1 MSKLSTSAL
10 VFMNIIMVLIVI
22 AESSEA
28 KSAPRRSTIKKA
40 KSLVSK
46 LTPNIKA
53 TNLNDFLSGTGEVF
67 EKVSESVRWF
77 KKLQDQMKRR
87 NVTTITMSEKDRL
100 LDEIKICKPTDINA
114 KCYSKCM
121 IRGGYSY
128 LWCHTTS
135 NLDDWSVCQCQI
147 RPDVLEFLQM
157 TRDNFLATT
166 PKPTLTNPE
175 IALISTLSGLGTI
188 TVVAGLVIAYWY
200 HKQRNIQQARILGHG
215 GRVIENPI
223 YRMPN
228 EPEVL

>member
-10 VFMNIIMVLIVI
+10 VFMSIIMVFTVI

-28 KSAPRRSTIKKA
+28 KSTPRQSTMKKA

-77 KKLQDQMKRR
+77 KKLQDQMRKK
-87 NVTTITMSEKDRL
+87 NVTAITITEKDRL

-121 IRGGYSY
+121 IRGGSSY

-135 NLDDWSVCQCQI
+135 NLDNWSVCQCQI
-147 RPDVLEFLQM
+147 RPDVLDFLQM

-166 PKPTLTNPE
+166 PKPILTKPE
-175 IALISTLSGLGTI
+175 VALISTLSVLGTI
-188 TVVAGLVIAYWY
+188 AVVAGLVITYWC
-200 HKQRNIQQARILGHG
+200 HKQRNIQQARILGQG